1 MPLTAMENHHSPV
14 DEPAA
19 KLHKPETGAGAGDAV
34 AEQNEHQAHV
44 DELVLKNVEQGIFAE
59 RVETLG
65 SFPQAGGIRVRA
77 HSRVCRG
84 GRS

>member
-1 MPLTAMENHHSPV
+1 MPLTAMENHSPV
-14 DEPAA
+14 NEPAA
-19 KLHKPETGAGAGDAV
+19 KLHKPETGAAGAV

-44 DELVLKNVEQGIFAE
+44 DELVVKSVEQEIFAA

-65 SFPQAGGIRVRA
+65 SFPQAGGVRVRA